1 MGRRSSNDSSTARS
15 YLDEFAHLALVSP
28 SLKVLY
34 VPTPK
39 AACTTLKLLLAEAA
53 GSHRPEMADRLAIMH
68 VSRAQTIHHP
78 AVHGLNRFVD
88 LSTRQQREVL
98 GADDW
103 LRIASLR
110 DPVSRAY
117 SAWENRIFMRA
128 HRRTREIIALAHD
141 VSTNGRLDIAAS
153 FAHFTQVLL
162 ANEPTFMVDHHFWP
176 QSRVVKTN
184 HVQFT
189 SLVRVDQPGEIDA
202 FARLLSERSGR
213 SLAALRL
220 NEGLGVKLDRVCD
233 RATAD
238 RVMAVYRNDYEQ
250 FGFAQRQWPT
260 SVEPLLLSD
269 TEMRLVAAYRGAF
282 ERGISVARESQRRT
296 GARYGMSQMRRALG
310 GLFDRSPID
319 PKEIQ

>member
-1 MGRRSSNDSSTARS
+1 
-15 YLDEFAHLALVSP
+15 
-28 SLKVLY
+28 
-34 VPTPK
+34 
-39 AACTTLKLLLAEAA
+39 
-53 GSHRPEMADRLAIMH
+53 
-68 VSRAQTIHHP
+68 
-78 AVHGLNRFVD
+78 
-88 LSTRQQREVL
+88 
-98 GADDW
+98 
-103 LRIASLR
+103 
-110 DPVSRAY
+110 
-117 SAWENRIFMRA
+117 
-128 HRRTREIIALAHD
+128 
-141 VSTNGRLDIAAS
+141 
-153 FAHFTQVLL
+153 
-162 ANEPTFMVDHHFWP
+162 EPTFMIDHHFWP
-176 QSRVVKTN
+176 QSRVVHTN